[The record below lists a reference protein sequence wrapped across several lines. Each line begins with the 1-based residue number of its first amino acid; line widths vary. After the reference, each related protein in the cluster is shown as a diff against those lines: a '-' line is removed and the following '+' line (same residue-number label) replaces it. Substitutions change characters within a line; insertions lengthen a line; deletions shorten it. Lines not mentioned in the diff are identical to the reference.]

1 MLWLVVK
8 SMYKYSFIEVLDM
21 AKKSVR
27 HIKIREIISNEK
39 IETQDELVKRL
50 NEYELNVTQATV
62 SRDIKELQL
71 IKVPTPAG
79 QYVYSLPNDRKY
91 HPLEKLGRYLMDS
104 FVNIDGT
111 DNLLVLKTL
120 PGNAQSIGAIL
131 DQIDWEEVLGTICGD
146 DTCLIICRDDAASE
160 KIKTRIFNLL

>member
-1 MLWLVVK
+1 
-8 SMYKYSFIEVLDM
+8 M

-71 IKVPTPAG
+71 IKVPTPTAKN
-79 QYVYSLPNDRKY
+79 VYSLTK
-91 HPLEKLGRYLMDS
+91 HPKT
-104 FVNIDGT
+104 NI
-111 DNLLVLKTL
+111 
-120 PGNAQSIGAIL
+120 
-131 DQIDWEEVLGTICGD
+131 
-146 DTCLIICRDDAASE
+146 
-160 KIKTRIFNLL
+160 

>member
-1 MLWLVVK
+1 M
-8 SMYKYSFIEVLDM
+8 FIL

-27 HIKIREIISNEK
+27 HIKIREIISNEQ

-71 IKVPTPAG
+71 IKVPAPSG
-79 QYVYSLPNDRKY
+79 HYSLPNDRRY

-104 FVNIDGT
+104 FVNIEGT
-111 DNLLVLKTL
+111 GNLLVLKTL

-131 DQIDWEEVLGTICGD
+131 DQIDWPEVLGTICGD
-146 DTCLIICRDDAASE
+146 DTCLLICRDENASNE
-160 KIKTRIFNLL
+160 IKSRIFNLL

>member
-1 MLWLVVK
+1 MP
-8 SMYKYSFIEVLDM
+8 
-21 AKKSVR
+21 KKSVR
-27 HIKIREIISNEK
+27 HIKIREIISNEQ

-50 NEYELNVTQATV
+50 NDYDMNVTQATV

-71 IKVPTPAG
+71 IKVPAPSG
-79 QYVYSLPNDRKY
+79 QYIYSLPNDRRY

-104 FVNIDGT
+104 FVKIDSAN
-111 DNLLVLKTL
+111 NLLVLKTL

-146 DTCLIICRDDAASE
+146 DTCLIICRDNLSADE
-160 KIKTRIFNLL
+160 IKERIFNML